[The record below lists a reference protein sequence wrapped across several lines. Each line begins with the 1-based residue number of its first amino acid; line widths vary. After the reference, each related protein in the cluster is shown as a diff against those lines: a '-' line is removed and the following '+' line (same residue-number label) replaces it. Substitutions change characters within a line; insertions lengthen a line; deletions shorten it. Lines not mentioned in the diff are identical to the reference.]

1 MAKKRAKK
9 EGEEREAKKKPRKK
23 SKRREVNLER
33 WIEKY
38 IEKIVELSGL
48 DMLELTKEEYVE
60 LLSDLIEMLYGSRT
74 SYTKAEVLVKRMNR
88 YRDRV
93 YPLIAARLLGIKDH
107 LTEAQLEFVVY
118 NIEDAVLAAAPRL
131 YAEVRRYG
139 REDLADV
146 LRYKWMKHWMRKRT
160 QVLPIKCPYCGFH
173 SVMPDMTCLVCGAV
187 ISERRLKESMNFKEL
202 LEYFLDS
209 LGCEELRTLLN
220 YDYVLANSLGLK
232 HPKERRTPV
241 DVEIYLTRS
250 EKELIRKKLGERC
263 GNEEAK
269 ER

>member
-1 MAKKRAKK
+1 MAKRRAKK
-9 EGEEREAKKKPRKK
+9 DGGESEAQKKAKK
-23 SKRREVNLER
+23 SKRREINIER
-33 WIEKY
+33 WIDKY

-48 DMLELTKEEYVE
+48 DMLGLAKEEYKE

-93 YPLIAARLLGIKDH
+93 YPLIAARLLGVRES
-107 LTEAQLEFVVY
+107 LTEAQLEFVVH

-131 YAEVRRYG
+131 YAEVKRYD

-146 LRYKWMKHWMRKRT
+146 LRYKWMKHWMKKRT

-187 ISERRLKESMNFKEL
+187 ISESRLKKSMNFTEL
-202 LEYFLDS
+202 LGYFLDS
-209 LGCEELRTLLN
+209 LGCEELRTLLH
-220 YDYVLANSLGLK
+220 YDYVLVNSLGIR

-250 EKELIRKKLGERC
+250 EKELIRKKLGEKC
-263 GNEEAK
+263 GNEEDK